1 MTMETIRHMME
12 HLYWANH
19 RILSTLESLYG
30 LEEGITRLFHHMIYA
45 ERVWLTRLEGK
56 DSSHLPIW
64 AEGNI
69 SDLQEL
75 ILENE
80 QDYRRYISLLKEEQL
95 NDLIAYKNQSGTPF
109 RTSIRDI
116 LVHVALH
123 GQYHRG
129 QINRALRSESHEP
142 VNVDFITYVRITNP

>member
-1 MTMETIRHMME
+1 MLD

-19 RILSTLESLYG
+19 RILSKLDSLDSLEMEIS
-30 LEEGITRLFHHMIYA
+30 RLFHHVIYA

-64 AEGNI
+64 VDADI
-69 SDLQEL
+69 SDMQEL
-75 ILENE
+75 IRENE
-80 QDYRRYISLLKEEQL
+80 QHYRRYISLLKEEQL
-95 NDLIAYKNQSGTPF
+95 NDLITYKNQSGTPF

-116 LVHVALH
+116 LTHVALH

-129 QINRALRSESHEP
+129 QINRALREESHEA
-142 VNVDFITYVRITNP
+142 VNVDYITYVRTTNP